1 MPYYG
6 SIIVFLLHEY
16 GRPITLKKSWAHSLF
31 KRMGFVQRKAT
42 SALSKHSDDDFEKM
56 KTQFLDDV
64 VATVIMDNIPS
75 ELILN
80 WDQTGIKIVPCTTW
94 TISMSINLLLL
105 YVGLLWEIFF
115 QFKLCIKKDAILIS
129 VSHLIGA

>member
-6 SIIVFLLHEY
+6 SIIVFLLREY

-80 WDQTGIKIVPCTTW
+80 WDQTGIKIVPCTTLD
-94 TISMSINLLLL
+94 NKH
-105 YVGLLWEIFF
+105 EH
-115 QFKLCIKKDAILIS
+115 QFTLVVCGSLVEDFLP
-129 VSHLIGA
+129 V